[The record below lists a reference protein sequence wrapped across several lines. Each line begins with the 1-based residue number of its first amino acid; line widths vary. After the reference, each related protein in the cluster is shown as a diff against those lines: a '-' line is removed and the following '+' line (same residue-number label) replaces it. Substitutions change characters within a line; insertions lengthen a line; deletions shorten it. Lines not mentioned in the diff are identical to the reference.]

1 DRRHQRHRE
10 GHDPMRREGFT
21 LVELMVAATIL
32 VVALLGIA
40 AVLPTADLSLHQ
52 AGQIS
57 KAVALAQEMIEM
69 IKNDPFSQLQCY
81 NGQTCSSTTGVD
93 TRNTATYPVD
103 TPIPP
108 IPGDAGN
115 FMGGSNVTK
124 WAGDIALYLV
134 TGAGITGGYGT
145 ITVSTVAT
153 DGTGAPILRK
163 VSVAINWTDAGRPY
177 QVTLQT
183 LASAI

>member
-1 DRRHQRHRE
+1 
-10 GHDPMRREGFT
+10 MRRPGFT

-40 AVLPTADLSLHQ
+40 AVLPTADMSLHQ

-69 IKNDPFSQLQCY
+69 VKNDPFSQLSLY
-81 NGQTCSSTTGVD
+81 NGPLLTGVD

-103 TPIPP
+103 DPNPP
-108 IPGDAGN
+108 IPGNPGN

-124 WAGDIALYLV
+124 WKNDIALYLV

-153 DGTGAPILRK
+153 DGTGAAILRK
-163 VSVAINWTDAGRPY
+163 ISVVVNWTDAGRPY

>member
-1 DRRHQRHRE
+1 
-10 GHDPMRREGFT
+10 MRREGFT
-21 LVELMVAATIL
+21 LVEVLVAATIL

-40 AVLPTADLSLHQ
+40 AVLPTADMSLHQ

-57 KAVALAQEMIEM
+57 KAVALTQEMIEM
-69 IKNDPFSQLQCY
+69 VKNDPFSQLSLY
-81 NGQTCSSTTGVD
+81 SGVD
-93 TRNTATYPVD
+93 TRTTGTYPVD
-103 TPIPP
+103 DPNPP

-124 WAGDIALYLV
+124 WANDIALYLV

-163 VSVAINWTDAGRPY
+163 ISVVVNWTDAGRPY

>member
-1 DRRHQRHRE
+1 
-10 GHDPMRREGFT
+10 
-21 LVELMVAATIL
+21 
-32 VVALLGIA
+32 
-40 AVLPTADLSLHQ
+40 
-52 AGQIS
+52 
-57 KAVALAQEMIEM
+57 
-69 IKNDPFSQLQCY
+69 N
-81 NGQTCSSTTGVD
+81 
-93 TRNTATYPVD
+93 
-103 TPIPP
+103 PP

-124 WAGDIALYLV
+124 WANDIALYLV

-153 DGTGAPILRK
+153 DGTGNPILRK
-163 VSVAINWTDAGRPY
+163 ISVVVNWTDAGRPY

>member
-1 DRRHQRHRE
+1 MRQRA
-10 GHDPMRREGFT
+10 GFT
-21 LVELMVAATIL
+21 LAEVLVAATIL

-40 AVLPTADLSLHQ
+40 AVLPTADMSLHQ

-57 KAVALAQEMIEM
+57 KAVALTQEMIEM
-69 IKNDPFSQLQCY
+69 VKNDPFSQLDLY
-81 NGQTCSSTTGVD
+81 NGVD
-93 TRNTATYPVD
+93 TRTTGTYPVD
-103 TPIPP
+103 DPNPP

-124 WAGDIALYLV
+124 WANDIALYLV

-163 VSVAINWTDAGRPY
+163 ISVVVNWTDAGRPY

>member
-1 DRRHQRHRE
+1 
-10 GHDPMRREGFT
+10 MRRAAGFT
-21 LVELMVAATIL
+21 LVELLVAASIL

-40 AVLPTADLSLHQ
+40 AVLPTADMSLHQ

-69 IKNDPFSQLQCY
+69 VKNDPFSQLSLY
-81 NGQTCSSTTGVD
+81 NGVD
-93 TRNTATYPVD
+93 TRTTITYPVD
-103 TPIPP
+103 VPIPP

-124 WAGDIALYLV
+124 WKNDIALYLV

-153 DGTGAPILRK
+153 CGGGAPVLRK
-163 VSVAINWTDAGRPY
+163 ISVAVNWTDVGRPY

>member
-1 DRRHQRHRE
+1 MRQRA
-10 GHDPMRREGFT
+10 GFT
-21 LVELMVAATIL
+21 LAEVLVAATIL

-40 AVLPTADLSLHQ
+40 AVLPTADMTLHQ

-57 KAVALAQEMIEM
+57 KAVALTQEMIEM
-69 IKNDPFSQLQCY
+69 VKNDPFSQLDLY
-81 NGQTCSSTTGVD
+81 NGVD
-93 TRNTATYPVD
+93 TRTTGTYPVD
-103 TPIPP
+103 DPNPP

-124 WAGDIALYLV
+124 WANDIALYLV

-153 DGTGAPILRK
+153 DGTGTAILRK
-163 VSVAINWTDAGRPY
+163 ISVVVNWTDAGRPY

>member
-1 DRRHQRHRE
+1 MRQRA
-10 GHDPMRREGFT
+10 GFT
-21 LVELMVAATIL
+21 LAEVLVAATIL

-40 AVLPTADLSLHQ
+40 AVLPTADMSLHQ

-57 KAVALAQEMIEM
+57 KAVALTQEMIEM
-69 IKNDPFSQLQCY
+69 VKNDPFSQLSLY
-81 NGQTCSSTTGVD
+81 NGPLGTGVD
-93 TRNTATYPVD
+93 TRSTATYPVD
-103 TPIPP
+103 DPTIP

-124 WAGDIALYLV
+124 WANDIALYLV

-163 VSVAINWTDAGRPY
+163 ISVVVNWTDAGRPY

>member
-1 DRRHQRHRE
+1 
-10 GHDPMRREGFT
+10 MRRGAGFT
-21 LVELMVAATIL
+21 LVEVLVAATIL

-40 AVLPTADLSLHQ
+40 AVLPTADMSLHQ

-57 KAVALAQEMIEM
+57 KAVALTQEMIEM
-69 IKNDPFSQLQCY
+69 VKNDPFSQLSLY
-81 NGQTCSSTTGVD
+81 SGVD
-93 TRNTATYPVD
+93 TRTTGTYPVD
-103 TPIPP
+103 DPNPP
-108 IPGDAGN
+108 VPGDAGN

-124 WAGDIALYLV
+124 WANDIALYLV

-163 VSVAINWTDAGRPY
+163 ISVVVNWTDAGRPY

>member
-1 DRRHQRHRE
+1 MRH
-10 GHDPMRREGFT
+10 PGFT
-21 LVELMVAATIL
+21 LAELMVAASIL

-57 KAVALAQEMIEM
+57 KAVALTQEMIEM
-69 IKNDPFSQLQCY
+69 VKNDPFSQLSLY
-81 NGQTCSSTTGVD
+81 NGVD
-93 TRNTATYPVD
+93 TRTPGTYPVD
-103 TPIPP
+103 DPNPP

-124 WAGDIALYLV
+124 WATDIALYLV

-163 VSVAINWTDAGRPY
+163 IAVVVNWTDAGRPY